1 MHVTPNL
8 HNSLDAHFTP
18 KLEDGKAEFL
28 KPDDLR
34 ENSDEEEDSDDEVY
48 DALKQAAES
57 DDGQSDST
65 MELPRQ
71 ITEREIFDL
80 FSEDEHY
87 VHSRK
92 RRSAALR
99 HIRERPAAFDETFRI
114 ALERQVNVH
123 FQLLV
128 QCLAL
133 SGEIK
138 EADRVWMTALKLMVH
153 SEIEAYPFSTYL
165 PL

>member
-1 MHVTPNL
+1 
-8 HNSLDAHFTP
+8 
-18 KLEDGKAEFL
+18 
-28 KPDDLR
+28 
-34 ENSDEEEDSDDEVY
+34 
-48 DALKQAAES
+48 
-57 DDGQSDST
+57 

-80 FSEDEHY
+80 FSEDERC
-87 VHSRK
+87 VLSR
-92 RRSAALR
+92 RRRRAVLR
-99 HIRERPAAFDETFRI
+99 HDRERPAAFDEPFRI

-138 EADRVWMTALKLMVH
+138 EADRVWMAALKLMVRQGR
-153 SEIEAYPFSTYL
+153 SWCVRRSNSSLAAV
-165 PL
+165 

>member
-1 MHVTPNL
+1 MRIRYVTPNL
-8 HNSLDAHFTP
+8 DNFLDTCFTT
-18 KLEDGKAEFL
+18 KLENGKTGFPE
-28 KPDDLR
+28 PDDVR
-34 ENSDEEEDSDDEVY
+34 ENSDDGEDSDDEVY
-48 DALKQAAES
+48 DAFKQVTES

-71 ITEREIFDL
+71 ITEKEIFDL

-99 HIRERPAAFDETFRI
+99 YIRERPAAFDETFRI
-114 ALERQVNVH
+114 ALERQINVH

-133 SGEIK
+133 SGEIR
-138 EADRVWMTALKLMVH
+138 EADRVWMTALKLMVS
-153 SEIEAYPFSTYL
+153 SEI
-165 PL
+165 